1 MSRLLFPLAAALL
14 VVALTSCVPEPDTS
28 PTPTNSASASPAP
41 SEPDATVPPT
51 NSASPTPTASATP
64 DSEIQRLVT
73 TLGLTD
79 FRFEGEADYIAQW
92 GVGLLDGSEVR
103 VYEFASEDDF
113 LTYLDSVAPYG
124 ITIDDFVRVGLYAVA
139 PTDRDQIEQIR
150 AALA

>member
-1 MSRLLFPLAAALL
+1 MSRRIFPFAAVVL
-14 VVALTSCVPEPDTS
+14 VVVLASCAPDPAAS
-28 PTPTNSASASPAP
+28 PGATGSPSDSAAPSQPGASATP
-41 SEPDATVPPT
+41 SA
-51 NSASPTPTASATP
+51 SASPTPTTSPTP
-64 DSEIQRLVT
+64 DSEIERIVA

-79 FRFEGEADYIAQW
+79 FRFEGDAEYISQW

-139 PTDRDQIEQIR
+139 PTDRGQIDRIR

>member
-1 MSRLLFPLAAALL
+1 VSRRLFPLAAALL
-14 VVALTSCVPEPDTS
+14 VVALTSCVPEPDAS
-28 PTPTNSASASPAP
+28 PTSTSSASASPAA
-41 SEPDATVPPT
+41 SEPGSTVPPT
-51 NSASPTPTASATP
+51 NSASPTPTVSATP
-64 DSEIQRLVT
+64 DSEIERIVS

-92 GVGLLDGSEVR
+92 GVGLLDGGEVR

-150 AALA
+150 AAFA